1 MTDYKTRRK
10 IMVDTQIRPSDVTKF
25 PVIDAFLSVP
35 REKFLPDGKRE
46 AAYIG
51 ENFQIGQSR
60 ILLEPRTLAKLLDA
74 LDIHKDELVLD
85 IGSGLGYSSAI
96 ISLIAE
102 VVIAV
107 EDDSSLVSEAEEI
120 LSEIGVDNV
129 VVQIGK
135 LEDGA
140 PEHGPYDVIILQG
153 GVGEIPGSILNQL
166 KNGGRI
172 GAIFIE
178 KGLGT
183 AKIGFKLNDIV
194 PPVGTVLIVSLAG
207 TGTEPPG
214 PNRGESESLGTNDLG
229 KVGYAAISCGFVN
242 ENTAKNGVSVTCS

>member
-25 PVIDAFLSVP
+25 PIIDAFLSVP
-35 REKFLPDGKRE
+35 REKFVPDGKRE

-51 ENFQIGQSR
+51 ENFEIGQSR
-60 ILLEPRTLAKLLDA
+60 IILEPRTLAKLLDA

-107 EDDSSLVSEAEEI
+107 EDDSNLASEAEQI
-120 LSEIGVDNV
+120 LSEIGADNV
-129 VVQIGK
+129 VVQLGK

-178 KGLGT
+178 EGLGT
-183 AKIGFKLNDIV
+183 AKVGFKLNEKITWRYSFNAAAPILSGFDKQKDF
-194 PPVGTVLIVSLAG
+194 VL
-207 TGTEPPG
+207 
-214 PNRGESESLGTNDLG
+214 
-229 KVGYAAISCGFVN
+229 
-242 ENTAKNGVSVTCS
+242 

>member
-25 PVIDAFLSVP
+25 PIIDAFLSVP
-35 REKFLPDGKRE
+35 REKFVPDRKRE

-60 ILLEPRTLAKLLDA
+60 IILEPRTLAKLLDA

-107 EDDSSLVSEAEEI
+107 EDDSSLANEAEEI
-120 LSEIGVDNV
+120 LS
-129 VVQIGK
+129 
-135 LEDGA
+135 
-140 PEHGPYDVIILQG
+140 
-153 GVGEIPGSILNQL
+153 
-166 KNGGRI
+166 
-172 GAIFIE
+172 
-178 KGLGT
+178 
-183 AKIGFKLNDIV
+183 
-194 PPVGTVLIVSLAG
+194 LIH
-207 TGTEPPG
+207 
-214 PNRGESESLGTNDLG
+214 
-229 KVGYAAISCGFVN
+229 I
-242 ENTAKNGVSVTCS
+242 

>member
-1 MTDYKTRRK
+1 MTDYKMRRK

-25 PVIDAFLSVP
+25 PIIDAFLSVP
-35 REKFLPDGKRE
+35 REKFVPDGKRE

-60 ILLEPRTLAKLLDA
+60 IILEPRTLAKLLDA
-74 LDIHKDELVLD
+74 LDIHNDELVLD

-107 EDDSSLVSEAEEI
+107 EDDSSLASESEEI

-153 GVGEIPGSILNQL
+153 GVGDIPVSILNQL

-178 KGLGT
+178 EGLGT
-183 AKIGFKLNDIV
+183 AKIGFKLNNKITWRYSFNAAAPILSGFSKQKDF
-194 PPVGTVLIVSLAG
+194 VL
-207 TGTEPPG
+207 
-214 PNRGESESLGTNDLG
+214 
-229 KVGYAAISCGFVN
+229 
-242 ENTAKNGVSVTCS
+242 